1 MLEKRITLKD
11 VAQAAGVATGTVSM
25 VLNDNPLVAATTK
38 ERVQNVIRDLG
49 YIYDR
54 TAGNLRGKH
63 SRIVGVSICNL
74 INPYFADVTAGIQE
88 ALEDLGRVLVLG
100 NCAESVP
107 RQLKFLETLRQYRV
121 EGVLLT
127 PAISTPKSH
136 VEQLLERNVPLVQ
149 VTRYVAGVASDYVG
163 SDNRLGA
170 MLATRHLL
178 ELGHERIAYLGH
190 NRLISTGRD
199 HYEGFL
205 TAMEKAGLDVLDD
218 WVVECPAT
226 REDGFRKT
234 VELLLARE
242 APTAVLCFNDSIAF
256 GAMLGLRSIGLEP
269 GLDCSVVGMDDVSE
283 AALWQPGLTTVS
295 IKRDSIGQSA
305 GKLLMARLE
314 EPNRPFERVIIR
326 PQLIVRS
333 STGPAHSLREGL
345 HNHRHGEG

>member
-1 MLEKRITLKD
+1 MG
-11 VAQAAGVATGTVSM
+11 APVSM
-25 VLNDNPLVAATTK
+25 VLNDSPLVAASTK
-38 ERVQNVIRDLG
+38 ARVQNVMRDLG
-49 YIYDR
+49 YVYDR
-54 TAGNLRGKH
+54 AAGNLRGKH

-74 INPYFADVTAGIQE
+74 INPYFADVAAGIQE

-163 SDNRLGA
+163 NDNRLGA

-178 ELGHERIAYLGH
+178 ELGHERIAYLGR
-190 NRLISTGRD
+190 NRLTSTGRD
-199 HYEGFL
+199 RYEGFRA
-205 TAMEKAGLDVLDD
+205 AMERAGLDVSDD

-234 VELLLARE
+234 VELLQARR
-242 APTAVLCFNDSIAF
+242 APTAVLCFNDPIAF

-269 GLDCSVVGMDDVSE
+269 GVDCSIVGMDDVSE

-295 IKRDSIGQSA
+295 IVRDSIGRSA

-314 EPNRPFERVIIR
+314 EPDRPFERVIIR
-326 PQLIVRS
+326 PDLVVRS
-333 STGPAHSLREGL
+333 STGPAQGS
-345 HNHRHGEG
+345 